1 MWPGLPP
8 LGQHDKLS
16 TTQLMKFLRLTLL
29 LCLGLS
35 GADSSGAI
43 RITEFLA
50 QNDGGLR
57 DADGQT
63 PDWIELHNDATAS
76 VSLAGWHLAD
86 STTNLTRWTFPAT
99 SLGPGAFL
107 VVFASGKDRA
117 VAGAEL
123 HTNFRLENSGGYLAL
138 VQPDGVTVA
147 QAITYT
153 AQRANVSSGL
163 GRVATALLTT
173 GAVARV
179 YVPVDGGLGL
189 SWTEP
194 DFNDAG
200 WFTSNSPVGFSVSST
215 VTTLLSLDINERAQD
230 PAALTMPG
238 FQPF

>member
-1 MWPGLPP
+1 M
-8 LGQHDKLS
+8 
-16 TTQLMKFLRLTLL
+16 
-29 LCLGLS
+29 
-35 GADSSGAI
+35 
-43 RITEFLA
+43 
-50 QNDGGLR
+50 
-57 DADGQT
+57 
-63 PDWIELHNDATAS
+63 
-76 VSLAGWHLAD
+76 
-86 STTNLTRWTFPAT
+86 
-99 SLGPGAFL
+99 
-107 VVFASGKDRA
+107 
-117 VAGAEL
+117 AGAEL

-194 DFNDAG
+194 NFNDAG

-215 VTTLLSLDINERAQD
+215 VTTLLSLDISVQKKSRV
-230 PAALTMPG
+230 G
-238 FQPF
+238 